1 MPEPFTAEQWFGMS
15 ADMKTAFPDL
25 DYHFVVQNVDG
36 SVVNTTHQLSGTH
49 TGSFDLTAMGMSV
62 FPATGKSFS
71 LGQEP
76 AQVIIRDGKII
87 SYKIQ
92 ITKGAGLMA
101 LLGQLG
107 IKTPSM

>member
-1 MPEPFTAEQWFGMS
+1 
-15 ADMKTAFPDL
+15 
-25 DYHFVVQNVDG
+25 
-36 SVVNTTHQLSGTH
+36 
-49 TGSFDLTAMGMSV
+49 MSV

-76 AQVIIRDGKII
+76 AQVIIRDGKIV

-92 ITKGAGLMA
+92 LTKGAGLMA